1 MTTEK
6 SADDAVLEGLFS
18 SGRDRG
24 ADFAVPKDEPE
35 VQEPEPKAE
44 QAEPEKPDATEEPKE
59 DPKPKGFRDPDNGRF
74 VPHAALHEEREKHRG
89 TRKSLDDEA
98 RLRQQA
104 EENAR
109 RYQSELEAMQ
119 RRFQAAQNPPPPPPD
134 PLTDPEGAFSHL
146 QQAFEQ
152 RLLNQSLN
160 FSEGRARDKFGDE
173 VVNAAVQ
180 AAQQANVTQHFIH
193 RPDAFADLVK
203 WHKSQLNRQRV
214 GDDVDAFEKRIREEE
229 RQKTIEDLK
238 NGRVSVMPGQT
249 PQQPQRF
256 PGSLND
262 ATASGP
268 QGAQPVSDE
277 AIAAG
282 MFSTDR
288 KRR

>member
-1 MTTEK
+1 MTTDK
-6 SADDAVLEGLFS
+6 SADDAVLDELFS
-18 SGRDRG
+18 SSRDRG
-24 ADFAVPKDEPE
+24 ADSAASKAEPE
-35 VQEPEPKAE
+35 VQAPEPVADKPIE
-44 QAEPEKPDATEEPKE
+44 QQSEELNGEAKPQ
-59 DPKPKGFRDPDNGRF
+59 GYRDPSTGRF
-74 VPHAALHEEREKHRG
+74 VPLKELTSEREKRQAAE
-89 TRKSLDDEA
+89 KSREDEA

-104 EENAR
+104 EDNAR
-109 RYQSELEAMQ
+109 RWQADLEALQ
-119 RRFQAAQNPPPPPPD
+119 RRQQAAQNPPAPPPD

-146 QQAFEQ
+146 QQTFEQ

-173 VVNAAVQ
+173 TVNAALQ
-180 AAQQANVTQHFIH
+180 AAQQANVTQHFVH
-193 RPDAFADLVK
+193 RADAFADLVK
-203 WHKSQLNRQRV
+203 WHKGQLNRQRV

-238 NGRVSVMPGQT
+238 TGRVSVMPGQT